1 MNQRKF
7 SRLEFVMGV
16 LSLLL
21 NIVGLV
27 LFFVSYTTGYYK
39 FGEMNSPMILS
50 FFLVGIGMEI
60 FSLLAM
66 VKWGDKMWT
75 RFLTFA
81 ITALL
86 VAGCDPS
93 DRRPCRG
100 NRKLYCYRLRF
111 PVTAVRKPF
120 ITRWQLPG
128 QCFWECSLMLRGAFA
143 EFPRRLKL
151 WKQPRIVEKSK
162 LGDRIRK

>member
-21 NIVGLV
+21 NIVGTV

-60 FSLLAM
+60 GMEIFSLLAM

-86 VAGCDPS
+86 VAGAI
-93 DRRPCRG
+93 
-100 NRKLYCYRLRF
+100 LL
-111 PVTAVRKPF
+111 
-120 ITRWQLPG
+120 I
-128 QCFWECSLMLRGAFA
+128 
-143 EFPRRLKL
+143 
-151 WKQPRIVEKSK
+151 
-162 LGDRIRK
+162 GDRVEGIGNCIVTDYDSGHGGEEAIYYSLAASGAMLLGMIFNVVGSFCRVPQKIK

>member
-1 MNQRKF
+1 MNGISEKTDATGAIAWWILALQLAMGISFVLFIVFLVMFILKYRKEQKTMNQRKF

-86 VAGCDPS
+86 VAGAI
-93 DRRPCRG
+93 
-100 NRKLYCYRLRF
+100 LL
-111 PVTAVRKPF
+111 
-120 ITRWQLPG
+120 I
-128 QCFWECSLMLRGAFA
+128 
-143 EFPRRLKL
+143 
-151 WKQPRIVEKSK
+151 
-162 LGDRIRK
+162 GDRVEGIGNCIVTDYDSRSRR

>member
-50 FFLVGIGMEI
+50 FFLVGIGMES
-60 FSLLAM
+60 F
-66 VKWGDKMWT
+66 
-75 RFLTFA
+75 
-81 ITALL
+81 
-86 VAGCDPS
+86 
-93 DRRPCRG
+93 PC
-100 NRKLYCYRLRF
+100 
-111 PVTAVRKPF
+111 
-120 ITRWQLPG
+120 LP
-128 QCFWECSLMLRGAFA
+128 W
-143 EFPRRLKL
+143 
-151 WKQPRIVEKSK
+151 
-162 LGDRIRK
+162 

>member
-7 SRLEFVMGV
+7 SRLECVMGV

-21 NIVGLV
+21 NIVGTV

-86 VAGCDPS
+86 VAGAILLIG
-93 DRRPCRG
+93 DRVEGIGNCIVTDYDSGHGGEEAIYYSLAASGAMLLGMIFNVVGSFCRVPQ
-100 NRKLYCYRLRF
+100 K
-111 PVTAVRKPF
+111 
-120 ITRWQLPG
+120 I
-128 QCFWECSLMLRGAFA
+128 E
-143 EFPRRLKL
+143 
-151 WKQPRIVEKSK
+151 IVEAAADS
-162 LGDRIRK
+162 GEE

>member
-60 FSLLAM
+60 FSLLANVAD
-66 VKWGDKMWT
+66 VKS
-75 RFLTFA
+75 LA
-81 ITALL
+81 IHPASTTHSQLSTEELL
-86 VAGCDPS
+86 EQGIKPNTV
-93 DRRPCRG
+93 
-100 NRKLYCYRLRF
+100 RLSIGTEHIDDIIEDLDIAF
-111 PVTAVRKPF
+111 QAVK
-120 ITRWQLPG
+120 
-128 QCFWECSLMLRGAFA
+128 
-143 EFPRRLKL
+143 
-151 WKQPRIVEKSK
+151 
-162 LGDRIRK
+162 

>member
-60 FSLLAM
+60 FSLLAL

-86 VAGCDPS
+86 VAGAILLIG
-93 DRRPCRG
+93 DRVEG

-111 PVTAVRKPF
+111 R
-120 ITRWQLPG
+120 
-128 QCFWECSLMLRGAFA
+128 S
-143 EFPRRLKL
+143 RR
-151 WKQPRIVEKSK
+151 
-162 LGDRIRK
+162 